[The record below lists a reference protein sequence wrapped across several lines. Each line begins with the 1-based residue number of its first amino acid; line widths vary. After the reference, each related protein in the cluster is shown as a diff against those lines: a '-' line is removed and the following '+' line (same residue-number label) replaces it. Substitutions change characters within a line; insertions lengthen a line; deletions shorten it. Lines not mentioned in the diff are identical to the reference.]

1 MPKKSY
7 NQVLDEHLHILIA
20 QGSYEAF
27 IKLRKRYH
35 LHSAS
40 LVHDILKQYGYT
52 GVTFRELMSICD
64 EFFLFV
70 ILKYTHGESSFYF
83 YWKNAT
89 TQQLIEYLVERSEED
104 GYFDFKSIVSFDQKN
119 DESHTYSELIAEK
132 SEDKVAKRK
141 IFEIKHILHKYD
153 VFFTL
158 AEKTLLNLILE
169 GYTLKDF
176 EHVGMLR
183 KSQINLTYK
192 SAIEKVQKY
201 LESDN

>member
-7 NQVLDEHLHILIA
+7 NQILDEHLHILIA
-20 QGSYEAF
+20 QGNYEAF

-35 LHSAS
+35 LHAAS
-40 LVHDILKQYGYT
+40 LVHEVLKKYSYT
-52 GVTFRELMSICD
+52 GATFRELMSICD
-64 EFFLFV
+64 EHFLFV
-70 ILKYTHGESSFYF
+70 VVKYAPGESSFYF
-83 YWKNAT
+83 YWKNST
-89 TQQLIEYLVERSEED
+89 TQQLMEYLIEKSEED
-104 GYFDFKSIVSFDQKN
+104 GFFTFRNIVYFDQKN

-132 SEDKVAKRK
+132 NDNKATKRK

-158 AEKTLLNLILE
+158 PEKALLNLILE
-169 GYTLKDF
+169 VYTLQDF

-192 SAIEKVQKY
+192 SIVEKVQKY
-201 LESDN
+201 LEIEQ